1 VDVGGAAHNEAV
13 VERVAERVDPGALP
27 VARLVGVPDV
37 AVDADLVSRRLAER
51 FGFAR
56 IEDASTFHAS
66 ARLDRIAEDDTVAGH
81 VVRLGRRRIGEARDE
96 AHAAIAERALRI
108 ALHSLGVT

>member
-1 VDVGGAAHNEAV
+1 
-13 VERVAERVDPGALP
+13 
-27 VARLVGVPDV
+27 VPDV